1 MFILLFLFWIIQ
13 KFRGNLRIFKFL
25 LSLFRFGKSCSCLN
39 DRLIG
44 LKMWK
49 RWSVLTKKSFQVLLV
64 LVDQFLWFLLFESL
78 YIIKIQILVIYRS
91 FLDFDFLFVKILTLM
106 TFFNRDRV
114 FLLLLIFYL
123 WFLVNVRFFRLKLR
137 F

>member
-25 LSLFRFGKSCSCLN
+25 LFLFGFGKSCPCLY
-39 DRLIG
+39 DRLFG

-49 RWSVLTKKSFQVLLV
+49 RWSVLTKKSFKVLLV

-78 YIIKIQILVIYRS
+78 YVIIIQILVIYRS
-91 FLDFDFLFVKILTLM
+91 FFDFDFLFVKILTLM
-106 TFFNRDRV
+106 TFFNRNRS
-114 FLLLLIFYL
+114 FLLLLIL
-123 WFLVNVRFFRLKLR
+123 NLRFLVNVRFFRLKLR